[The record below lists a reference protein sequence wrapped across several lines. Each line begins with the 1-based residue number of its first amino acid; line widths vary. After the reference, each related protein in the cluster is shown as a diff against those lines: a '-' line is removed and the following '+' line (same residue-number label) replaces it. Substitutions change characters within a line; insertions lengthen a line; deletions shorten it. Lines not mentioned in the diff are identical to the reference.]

1 MKRCPNGSRRNKS
14 TKKCEPKNKST
25 KKSTSAKKCSQGVP
39 MPPHRIEKIIK
50 MEKQMASVLEEQPGL
65 ETPEYYERMK
75 KYLEGLCF
83 PRDTKWSDILVFSV
97 ARYKALNA

>member
-25 KKSTSAKKCSQGVP
+25 SKKSTSRKCSKGVP
-39 MPPHRIEKIIK
+39 MPPHRIENIIK
-50 MEKQMASVLEEQPGL
+50 MEKQMAFVLEEEERPK
-65 ETPEYYERMK
+65 PEYYEKMQ

-83 PRDTKWSDILVFSV
+83 PRDTKWANIYGFSA
-97 ARYKALNA
+97 ARHKALNA